1 MTDYSDDK
9 RTNGMNLVKS
19 YPEKKKLDFYENC
32 LSNNC
37 VIKISLVF
45 AKIPILVIESI
56 TFLNGM

>member
-19 YPEKKKLDFYENC
+19 YPKKKKLDFYENC

-45 AKIPILVIESI
+45 AKIPILVI
-56 TFLNGM
+56 